1 MKRSPTLLLLFWSAL
16 ALAVPSWA
24 QLSSSAF
31 RVLGQPDLNRNTFN
45 AVEGVELRSP
55 SGLALDTRG
64 GAARL
69 YVADF
74 GNHRVLGWADARTF
88 ANGAKADL
96 VLGQPNL
103 LQASPLGIGNRGFNG
118 PTAVAVDPLS
128 GDVYV
133 SDTANNRIL
142 RFVDPFSNVDRV
154 EPDKVYGQSD
164 FNSNAAN
171 NGGLSRRALR
181 GPTGLAF
188 DRTGNLWI
196 CDTGNHRV
204 LRYPASTLD
213 STQPEADLVLG
224 QDSFTEAGVNSTSNA
239 VSAAGFNTPI
249 GVAVHPDGSLYV
261 ADTQNVRIL
270 VFQAPFVN
278 GAAATRVIG
287 QPDFVTRAV
296 PPTITASAMRG
307 PNSVSFTAG
316 GDMLVSV
323 QQENRVLIFNKIA
336 STGPLPAAN
345 RALGQLLLT
354 SDFANTGTAPKASAN
369 GLSGPGDAVAGPRR
383 QYLRRRFAEQSRAC
397 LHAGFGAS
405 FSGAGPARLHEQH
418 GEPRRRIEPRTAA
431 RCRGG
436 LLGRK
441 LPGVRVGLGQQ
452 PRVVLAPSL
461 NYRSGDFADGVIGQP
476 DFSSAAANPD
486 TGQGQSP
493 TATSLFVPRGLALS
507 QNGDL
512 WVADTGNNRVLR
524 FPKPI
529 EQEGRIRADV
539 VLGQTG
545 FTSAIS
551 AAVTARSLSLPRD
564 VAVGA
569 FGQIYVSDTGNN
581 RILEYAPD
589 PTNGVAAIRVFGQ
602 NSFDRGAASSTT
614 SAQSLNAPA
623 GLHVDDRELLYVAD
637 AGANRVVVFPLSPD
651 NPATAVSATT
661 VIGQSAFDTSVSA
674 VGQGSLNGPLSV
686 STTPDGEVVV
696 ADTGNNRVLV
706 FPSLLFLPTSGGQA
720 SQVIGQGGSFTG
732 NRINYN
738 ATTGQATPQA
748 LFAPNSVFSDRNGT
762 LYVADSGNNRVLH
775 FLMPTAVV
783 SAATFEAGAGVA
795 PGALVSIFGV
805 NMTPDTAAAGSVPLP
820 TELAGRYVEV
830 SEQYRAPLLF
840 ASPGQFNVQLPV
852 EASSA
857 AGIQTVAVRRAD
869 TRELLAGGPLAIAPA
884 NPGIFTAS
892 QDGQGQ
898 ALAINQNGSI
908 NSPSAPAERGS
919 VVTFFG
925 TGQGA
930 TNPMV
935 ANGQPAPG
943 GPLANTVAQP
953 TTSQQQCLRTG
964 FVCAF
969 VGSKIAAVQYSGLA
983 PGFVGLWQINVQIP
997 SGDNVILGDQVAVRF
1012 TLGSRLSNEVTI
1024 AIR

>member
-1 MKRSPTLLLLFWSAL
+1 MS
-16 ALAVPSWA
+16 
-24 QLSSSAF
+24 Q
-31 RVLGQPDLNRNTFN
+31 NTFN

-74 GNHRVLGWADARTF
+74 SNHRILGWADARTF

-103 LQASPLGIGNRGFNG
+103 RQASPLGIGNRGFNG
-118 PTAVAVDPLS
+118 PTTVAVDPLS

-133 SDTANNRIL
+133 SDTANNRVL
-142 RFVDPFSNVDRV
+142 RFVDPFANVDRV

-164 FNSNAAN
+164 FNTNTAN
-171 NGGLSRRALR
+171 NGGLSRRSLR

-188 DRTGNLWI
+188 DRVGNLWI
-196 CDTGNHRV
+196 CDSGNHRV

-213 STQPEADLVLG
+213 AEQPEADLVLG
-224 QDSFTEAGVNSTSNA
+224 QTDFTKGGANASAGS
-239 VSAAGFNTPI
+239 VSASGFNSPI
-249 GVAVHPDGSLYV
+249 GAAVHPDGSVYV

-270 VFQAPFVN
+270 VFQPQFVN
-278 GAAATRVIG
+278 GAAAVRVIG
-287 QPDFVTRAV
+287 QENFTTRVLPAN
-296 PPTITASAMRG
+296 ISASYMRG
-307 PNSVSFTAG
+307 PNSVFITSA
-316 GDMLVSV
+316 GDMLVAV

-336 STGPLPAAN
+336 STGPLPPAD

-354 SDFANTGTAPKASAN
+354 SDFPNSGTAPKAGPN
-369 GLSGPGDAVAGPRR
+369 GLNGPGDVVADLDGNIYVADSLNNRVLAYSPGSA
-383 QYLRRRFAEQSRAC
+383 QASRVLGQADFSSNTPNRV
-397 LHAGFGAS
+397 GGAS
-405 FSGAGPARLHEQH
+405 LGPARDVVVDYSDENFPVYVADS
-418 GEPRRRIEPRTAA
+418 ENN
-431 RCRGG
+431 
-436 LLGRK
+436 
-441 LPGVRVGLGQQ
+441 RVLFW
-452 PRVVLAPSL
+452 RSSL
-461 NYRSGDFADGVIGQP
+461 SYRSGDFADGVIGQP

-493 TATSLFVPRGLALS
+493 TATSLFAPQGLGLS
-507 QNGDL
+507 PNGDL

-529 EQEGRIRADV
+529 DQQDRVRADV
-539 VLGQTG
+539 VLGQAG
-545 FTSAIS
+545 FLSDIS
-551 AAVTARSLSLPRD
+551 AAVTARSLSVPRD

-589 PTNGVAAIRVFGQ
+589 PTNGVGAIRVFGQ
-602 NSFDRGAASSTT
+602 NSFDRGTAPAAT
-614 SAQSLNAPA
+614 SAQSLSSPT
-623 GLHVDDRELLYVAD
+623 GLHVDERELLYVAD
-637 AGANRVVVFPLSPD
+637 SGANRVLVFPLSPD

-661 VIGQSAFDTSVSA
+661 VIGQTGFDANGSA
-674 VGQGSLNGPLSV
+674 VGQGSLNGPLAV
-686 STTPDGEVVV
+686 STSPDGEVVV

-732 NRINYN
+732 RSVNYN
-738 ATTGQATPQA
+738 ASAGTATPQA
-748 LFAPNSVFSDRNGT
+748 LFAPNGLFSDRNGT
-762 LYVADSGNNRVLH
+762 LYVADTGNNRVLH

-783 SAATFEAGAGVA
+783 SAATFEAAAGVA
-795 PGALVSIFGV
+795 PGALVSVFGV
-805 NMTPDTAAAGSVPLP
+805 NMTSETVAASTVPLP
-820 TELAGRYVEV
+820 TELGGRYVEV

-840 ASPGQFNVQLPV
+840 VSPGQFNVQLPV

-857 AGIQTVAVRRAD
+857 AGIQTISVRRAD
-869 TRELLAGGPLAIAPA
+869 TRELLAGGPLAVAPA

-892 QDGQGQ
+892 QDGKGQ

-908 NSPSAPAERGS
+908 NGPSAPAERGS

-925 TGQGA
+925 TGQGP
-930 TNPMV
+930 TNPVV
-935 ANGQPAPG
+935 ANGQPAPS

-983 PGFVGLWQINVQIP
+983 PGFVGLWQVNVQIP
-997 SGDNVILGDQVAVRF
+997 SGDDVILGDQVAVRF

>member
-369 GLSGPGDAVAGPRR
+369 GLSGPGDAVADLDGNIYVADSLNNRVLAYTPGSA
-383 QYLRRRFAEQSRAC
+383 QASR
-397 LHAGFGAS
+397 
-405 FSGAGPARLHEQH
+405 
-418 GEPRRRIEPRTAA
+418 
-431 RCRGG
+431 
-436 LLGRK
+436 
-441 LPGVRVGLGQQ
+441 VLGQQ
-452 PRVVLAPSL
+452 DFTSNTANRVGGSSLGPPRDVVVDYSDENFPVYVSDSDNNRVLFWRSSL
-461 NYRSGDFADGVIGQP
+461 SYRSGDFADGVIGQP

-493 TATSLFVPRGLALS
+493 TATSLFAPRGLALS

-529 EQEGRIRADV
+529 EQEGRVRADV